1 MSAYLDLIEQTRQT
15 IGAKQEWSAINA
27 EYAVR
32 MQLQNR
38 FKTGLEIAQY
48 TADIMRRD
56 MANYDADSSKYTQSL
71 GCWHG
76 FVAQQVM
83 MSVKNTSIRLTAATS
98 ICLVGWSRHCVH
110 SLAPY
115 PTRACTRRP
124 RSRI

>member
-1 MSAYLDLIEQTRQT
+1 MSYLDLIEQTRQT

-56 MANYDADSSKYTQSL
+56 MANYDADSKQIHPITGLLAWFRCSASHDERKETSANHRSQLHLSVWL
-71 GCWHG
+71 DGCRSA
-76 FVAQQVM
+76 FA
-83 MSVKNTSIRLTAATS
+83 IRSTA
-98 ICLVGWSRHCVH
+98 
-110 SLAPY
+110 
-115 PTRACTRRP
+115 
-124 RSRI
+124 

>member
-1 MSAYLDLIEQTRQT
+1 MPSYAQLIEEKQKV
-15 IGAKQEWSAINA
+15 IGERIEWAAINA

-32 MQLQNR
+32 MDLQNR

-56 MANYDADSSKYTQSL
+56 MAAYDQDSSKYTQSL

-83 MSVKNTSIRLTAATS
+83 TVSYTHLT
-98 ICLVGWSRHCVH
+98 L
-110 SLAPY
+110 
-115 PTRACTRRP
+115 PTR
-124 RSRI
+124 RIV